1 MKLKNYSTSVEGEKS
16 IMEIEKF
23 LAEFGASAI
32 MKTYGA
38 DNRVVSISF
47 KHLNQGY
54 QLPANVEGVANV
66 LFGKKRLKH
75 SRDSQVH
82 RDQQAYRVAWR
93 IIRDWL
99 HSQLSLIESGQAQP
113 DQILLP
119 YMFDGKKTLY
129 EAYKS
134 GQLQIGEKR
143 QYDINSKEE
152 AKRV

>member
-16 IMEIEKF
+16 IMEVEKL
-23 LAEFGASAI
+23 LADFGATAI

-38 DNRVVSISF
+38 DSQVMSISF

-54 QLPANVEGVANV
+54 QLPANVEGVNKV
-66 LFGKKRLKH
+66 LTAGERQRH

-82 RDQQAYRVAWR
+82 KEQQAYRVAWR

-99 HSQLSLIESGQAQP
+99 HSQLSLIASGQAQP

-119 YMFDGKKTLY
+119 YLFDGKKTLY

-134 GQLQIGEKR
+134 GQLQIG
-143 QYDINSKEE
+143 DGNNL
-152 AKRV
+152 